1 MNRLSRVS
9 GIHCLN
15 LESMMQAL
23 EARLDF
29 FHAHGARL
37 SDHALD
43 TVPYGVPSTHIAGEA
58 FRKAMSGAPLTEAEI
73 ASYKTYVLVEL
84 ARMFEKYGADVGF
97 DSIDDT
103 CIAENLSKLLAEEER
118 AGNLPK
124 TILYCLNP
132 KDNYVIGTM
141 LGNFQG
147 DGIPGKIQFGSGWW
161 FCDQK
166 YGMEDQ
172 MHALASLGLLG
183 RFVGMLTDSR
193 SFISYPRHEYF
204 RRILCD
210 LLGGWAEQG
219 LAPGDPAVTI
229 AGEMGGAS
237 PELLASIREQYG
249 LNQSLFNQF
258 VAYFGKV
265 LHGDLGYSY
274 FFNLPVM
281 ELIQDRLP
289 ATLLLV
295 VTAVCAAVLIG
306 VCLGVQAGR
315 RPNSWTSHLVTIVAL
330 IGFSAPA
337 FWTGMMLLILFASW
351 IPILPVSGMTTIG
364 AGYTG
369 FAYVLDV
376 AHHLILPVVTLAI
389 LYIAQYSRME
399 RASMLDILGTDYI
412 RTARAKGLRERT
424 VVYKH
429 ALKNALIPVVTLAG
443 MQFSQVFA
451 GAVLVETVFNWPG
464 MGRLAYESILRKDY
478 PTLLGILFCSVFVVI
493 IANVLTDFAYRFLDP
508 KMRVG
513 RR

>member
-1 MNRLSRVS
+1 MTFLRVVGKRLFWAAVLLVLVL
-9 GIHCLN
+9 CLN
-15 LESMMQAL
+15 
-23 EARLDF
+23 F
-29 FHAHGARL
+29 FLIR
-37 SDHALD
+37 
-43 TVPYGVPSTHIAGEA
+43 
-58 FRKAMSGAPLTEAEI
+58 
-73 ASYKTYVLVEL
+73 
-84 ARMFEKYGADVGF
+84 
-97 DSIDDT
+97 
-103 CIAENLSKLLAEEER
+103 
-118 AGNLPK
+118 
-124 TILYCLNP
+124 
-132 KDNYVIGTM
+132 
-141 LGNFQG
+141 
-147 DGIPGKIQFGSGWW
+147 
-161 FCDQK
+161 
-166 YGMEDQ
+166 
-172 MHALASLGLLG
+172 
-183 RFVGMLTDSR
+183 
-193 SFISYPRHEYF
+193 
-204 RRILCD
+204 
-210 LLGGWAEQG
+210 

-315 RPNSWTSHLVTIVAL
+315 RPNSWTSHLVTI
-330 IGFSAPA
+330 
-337 FWTGMMLLILFASW
+337 LFASW

-399 RASMLDILGTDYI
+399 RASMIDILGTDYI

>member
-1 MNRLSRVS
+1 MTFLRVVGKRLFWAAVLLVLVL
-9 GIHCLN
+9 CLN
-15 LESMMQAL
+15 
-23 EARLDF
+23 F
-29 FHAHGARL
+29 FLIR
-37 SDHALD
+37 
-43 TVPYGVPSTHIAGEA
+43 
-58 FRKAMSGAPLTEAEI
+58 
-73 ASYKTYVLVEL
+73 
-84 ARMFEKYGADVGF
+84 
-97 DSIDDT
+97 
-103 CIAENLSKLLAEEER
+103 
-118 AGNLPK
+118 
-124 TILYCLNP
+124 
-132 KDNYVIGTM
+132 
-141 LGNFQG
+141 
-147 DGIPGKIQFGSGWW
+147 
-161 FCDQK
+161 
-166 YGMEDQ
+166 
-172 MHALASLGLLG
+172 
-183 RFVGMLTDSR
+183 
-193 SFISYPRHEYF
+193 
-204 RRILCD
+204 
-210 LLGGWAEQG
+210 

-351 IPILPVSGMTTIG
+351 I
-364 AGYTG
+364 
-369 FAYVLDV
+369 LDV

-399 RASMLDILGTDYI
+399 RASMIDILGTDYI

>member
-1 MNRLSRVS
+1 MTFLRVVGKRLFWAAVLLVLVL
-9 GIHCLN
+9 CLN
-15 LESMMQAL
+15 
-23 EARLDF
+23 F
-29 FHAHGARL
+29 FLIR
-37 SDHALD
+37 
-43 TVPYGVPSTHIAGEA
+43 
-58 FRKAMSGAPLTEAEI
+58 
-73 ASYKTYVLVEL
+73 
-84 ARMFEKYGADVGF
+84 
-97 DSIDDT
+97 
-103 CIAENLSKLLAEEER
+103 
-118 AGNLPK
+118 
-124 TILYCLNP
+124 
-132 KDNYVIGTM
+132 
-141 LGNFQG
+141 
-147 DGIPGKIQFGSGWW
+147 
-161 FCDQK
+161 
-166 YGMEDQ
+166 
-172 MHALASLGLLG
+172 
-183 RFVGMLTDSR
+183 
-193 SFISYPRHEYF
+193 
-204 RRILCD
+204 
-210 LLGGWAEQG
+210 

-399 RASMLDILGTDYI
+399 RASMIDILGTDYI
-412 RTARAKGLRERT
+412 RTARAKGLLESG
-424 VVYKH
+424 VIVKH
-429 ALKNALIPVVTLAG
+429 ALKNAMLPVVTMMAL
-443 MQFSQVFA
+443 QVSSMLS
-451 GAVLVETVFNWPG
+451 GAVLTESVFGVPG
-464 MGRLAYESILRKDY
+464 IGRLAVNAIETRDMPLLQGTVIFTTIL
-478 PTLLGILFCSVFVVI
+478 I
-493 IANVLTDFAYRFLDP
+493 IAGNLVADLLYNVLDP
-508 KMRVG
+508 RIREG
-513 RR
+513 A

>member
-1 MNRLSRVS
+1 MTFLRVVGKRLFWAAVLLVLVL
-9 GIHCLN
+9 CLN
-15 LESMMQAL
+15 
-23 EARLDF
+23 F
-29 FHAHGARL
+29 FLIR
-37 SDHALD
+37 
-43 TVPYGVPSTHIAGEA
+43 
-58 FRKAMSGAPLTEAEI
+58 
-73 ASYKTYVLVEL
+73 
-84 ARMFEKYGADVGF
+84 
-97 DSIDDT
+97 
-103 CIAENLSKLLAEEER
+103 
-118 AGNLPK
+118 
-124 TILYCLNP
+124 
-132 KDNYVIGTM
+132 
-141 LGNFQG
+141 
-147 DGIPGKIQFGSGWW
+147 
-161 FCDQK
+161 
-166 YGMEDQ
+166 
-172 MHALASLGLLG
+172 
-183 RFVGMLTDSR
+183 
-193 SFISYPRHEYF
+193 
-204 RRILCD
+204 
-210 LLGGWAEQG
+210 

-399 RASMLDILGTDYI
+399 RASMIDILGTDYI

-493 IANVLTDFAYRFLDP
+493 ILTDFAYRFLDP

>member
-1 MNRLSRVS
+1 MTFLRVVGKRLFWAAVLLVLVL
-9 GIHCLN
+9 CLN
-15 LESMMQAL
+15 
-23 EARLDF
+23 F
-29 FHAHGARL
+29 FLIR
-37 SDHALD
+37 
-43 TVPYGVPSTHIAGEA
+43 
-58 FRKAMSGAPLTEAEI
+58 
-73 ASYKTYVLVEL
+73 
-84 ARMFEKYGADVGF
+84 
-97 DSIDDT
+97 
-103 CIAENLSKLLAEEER
+103 
-118 AGNLPK
+118 
-124 TILYCLNP
+124 
-132 KDNYVIGTM
+132 
-141 LGNFQG
+141 
-147 DGIPGKIQFGSGWW
+147 
-161 FCDQK
+161 
-166 YGMEDQ
+166 
-172 MHALASLGLLG
+172 
-183 RFVGMLTDSR
+183 
-193 SFISYPRHEYF
+193 
-204 RRILCD
+204 
-210 LLGGWAEQG
+210 

-376 AHHLILPVVTLAI
+376 SHHLILPVVTLAI

-399 RASMLDILGTDYI
+399 RASMIDILGTDYI

-429 ALKNALIPVVTLAG
+429 A
-443 MQFSQVFA
+443 SSR
-451 GAVLVETVFNWPG
+451 W
-464 MGRLAYESILRKDY
+464 
-478 PTLLGILFCSVFVVI
+478 
-493 IANVLTDFAYRFLDP
+493 
-508 KMRVG
+508 
-513 RR
+513 

>member
-1 MNRLSRVS
+1 MTFLRVVGKRLFWAAVLLVLVL
-9 GIHCLN
+9 CLN
-15 LESMMQAL
+15 
-23 EARLDF
+23 F
-29 FHAHGARL
+29 FLIR
-37 SDHALD
+37 
-43 TVPYGVPSTHIAGEA
+43 
-58 FRKAMSGAPLTEAEI
+58 
-73 ASYKTYVLVEL
+73 
-84 ARMFEKYGADVGF
+84 
-97 DSIDDT
+97 
-103 CIAENLSKLLAEEER
+103 
-118 AGNLPK
+118 
-124 TILYCLNP
+124 
-132 KDNYVIGTM
+132 
-141 LGNFQG
+141 
-147 DGIPGKIQFGSGWW
+147 
-161 FCDQK
+161 
-166 YGMEDQ
+166 
-172 MHALASLGLLG
+172 
-183 RFVGMLTDSR
+183 
-193 SFISYPRHEYF
+193 
-204 RRILCD
+204 
-210 LLGGWAEQG
+210 

-315 RPNSWTSHLVTIVAL
+315 RPNSWTSHLVTI
-330 IGFSAPA
+330 
-337 FWTGMMLLILFASW
+337 
-351 IPILPVSGMTTIG
+351 LPVSGMTTIG

-399 RASMLDILGTDYI
+399 RASMIDILGTDYI

-493 IANVLTDFAYRFLDP
+493 IANALTDFAYRFLDP

>member
-1 MNRLSRVS
+1 MTFLRVVGKRLFWAAVLLVLVL
-9 GIHCLN
+9 CLN
-15 LESMMQAL
+15 
-23 EARLDF
+23 F
-29 FHAHGARL
+29 FLIR
-37 SDHALD
+37 
-43 TVPYGVPSTHIAGEA
+43 
-58 FRKAMSGAPLTEAEI
+58 
-73 ASYKTYVLVEL
+73 
-84 ARMFEKYGADVGF
+84 
-97 DSIDDT
+97 
-103 CIAENLSKLLAEEER
+103 
-118 AGNLPK
+118 
-124 TILYCLNP
+124 
-132 KDNYVIGTM
+132 
-141 LGNFQG
+141 
-147 DGIPGKIQFGSGWW
+147 
-161 FCDQK
+161 
-166 YGMEDQ
+166 
-172 MHALASLGLLG
+172 
-183 RFVGMLTDSR
+183 
-193 SFISYPRHEYF
+193 
-204 RRILCD
+204 
-210 LLGGWAEQG
+210 

-376 AHHLILPVVTLAI
+376 APLLTLPVVTLAI

-399 RASMLDILGTDYI
+399 RASMIDILGTDYI
-412 RTARAKGLRERT
+412 RTARAKGLLESG
-424 VVYKH
+424 VIVKH
-429 ALKNALIPVVTLAG
+429 ALKNAMLPVVTMMAL
-443 MQFSQVFA
+443 QVSSMLS
-451 GAVLVETVFNWPG
+451 GAVLTESVFGVPG
-464 MGRLAYESILRKDY
+464 IGRLAVNAIETRDMPLLQGTVIFTTILIIVGNLVAD
-478 PTLLGILFCSVFVVI
+478 LLY
-493 IANVLTDFAYRFLDP
+493 NVLDP
-508 KMRVG
+508 RIREG
-513 RR
+513 A

>member
-1 MNRLSRVS
+1 MTFLRVVGKRLFWAAVLLVLVL
-9 GIHCLN
+9 CLN
-15 LESMMQAL
+15 
-23 EARLDF
+23 F
-29 FHAHGARL
+29 FLIR
-37 SDHALD
+37 
-43 TVPYGVPSTHIAGEA
+43 
-58 FRKAMSGAPLTEAEI
+58 
-73 ASYKTYVLVEL
+73 
-84 ARMFEKYGADVGF
+84 
-97 DSIDDT
+97 
-103 CIAENLSKLLAEEER
+103 
-118 AGNLPK
+118 
-124 TILYCLNP
+124 
-132 KDNYVIGTM
+132 
-141 LGNFQG
+141 
-147 DGIPGKIQFGSGWW
+147 
-161 FCDQK
+161 
-166 YGMEDQ
+166 
-172 MHALASLGLLG
+172 
-183 RFVGMLTDSR
+183 
-193 SFISYPRHEYF
+193 
-204 RRILCD
+204 
-210 LLGGWAEQG
+210 

-330 IGFSAPA
+330 IGCSAPA

-399 RASMLDILGTDYI
+399 RASMIDILGTDYI
-412 RTARAKGLRERT
+412 RTARAKGLRATDGRVQARLEERAHPGGDAGGYAIQPG
-424 VVYKH
+424 VRRGRARGNGIQLARHGAARLRVHPAQGLSH
-429 ALKNALIPVVTLAG
+429 AARHPLLLRVRGHHRQRPDRLRLPV
-443 MQFSQVFA
+443 S
-451 GAVLVETVFNWPG
+451 
-464 MGRLAYESILRKDY
+464 
-478 PTLLGILFCSVFVVI
+478 
-493 IANVLTDFAYRFLDP
+493 
-508 KMRVG
+508 
-513 RR
+513 

>member
-1 MNRLSRVS
+1 MTFLRVVGKRLFWAAVLLVLVL
-9 GIHCLN
+9 CLN
-15 LESMMQAL
+15 
-23 EARLDF
+23 F
-29 FHAHGARL
+29 FLIR
-37 SDHALD
+37 
-43 TVPYGVPSTHIAGEA
+43 
-58 FRKAMSGAPLTEAEI
+58 
-73 ASYKTYVLVEL
+73 
-84 ARMFEKYGADVGF
+84 
-97 DSIDDT
+97 
-103 CIAENLSKLLAEEER
+103 
-118 AGNLPK
+118 
-124 TILYCLNP
+124 
-132 KDNYVIGTM
+132 
-141 LGNFQG
+141 
-147 DGIPGKIQFGSGWW
+147 
-161 FCDQK
+161 
-166 YGMEDQ
+166 
-172 MHALASLGLLG
+172 
-183 RFVGMLTDSR
+183 
-193 SFISYPRHEYF
+193 
-204 RRILCD
+204 
-210 LLGGWAEQG
+210 

-399 RASMLDILGTDYI
+399 RASMIDILGTDYI
-412 RTARAKGLRERT
+412 RTARAKGLLESG
-424 VVYKH
+424 VIVKH
-429 ALKNALIPVVTLAG
+429 ALKNAMLPVVTMMAL
-443 MQFSQVFA
+443 QVSSMLS
-451 GAVLVETVFNWPG
+451 GAVLTESVFGVPG
-464 MGRLAYESILRKDY
+464 IGRLAVNAIETRDMPLLQGTVIFTTILIIVGNLVAD
-478 PTLLGILFCSVFVVI
+478 LLY
-493 IANVLTDFAYRFLDP
+493 NVLDP
-508 KMRVG
+508 RIREG
-513 RR
+513 A

>member
-1 MNRLSRVS
+1 MTFLRVVGKRLFWAAVLLVLVL
-9 GIHCLN
+9 CLN
-15 LESMMQAL
+15 
-23 EARLDF
+23 F
-29 FHAHGARL
+29 FLIR
-37 SDHALD
+37 
-43 TVPYGVPSTHIAGEA
+43 
-58 FRKAMSGAPLTEAEI
+58 
-73 ASYKTYVLVEL
+73 
-84 ARMFEKYGADVGF
+84 
-97 DSIDDT
+97 
-103 CIAENLSKLLAEEER
+103 
-118 AGNLPK
+118 
-124 TILYCLNP
+124 
-132 KDNYVIGTM
+132 
-141 LGNFQG
+141 
-147 DGIPGKIQFGSGWW
+147 
-161 FCDQK
+161 
-166 YGMEDQ
+166 
-172 MHALASLGLLG
+172 
-183 RFVGMLTDSR
+183 
-193 SFISYPRHEYF
+193 
-204 RRILCD
+204 
-210 LLGGWAEQG
+210 

-389 LYIAQYSRME
+389 VSTAWIPMRMAAASR
-399 RASMLDILGTDYI
+399 RPKGSM
-412 RTARAKGLRERT
+412 
-424 VVYKH
+424 
-429 ALKNALIPVVTLAG
+429 
-443 MQFSQVFA
+443 FF
-451 GAVLVETVFNWPG
+451 
-464 MGRLAYESILRKDY
+464 
-478 PTLLGILFCSVFVVI
+478 ILF
-493 IANVLTDFAYRFLDP
+493 IAKPHIVRVAVGSPGRA
-508 KMRVG
+508 MRWTAAL
-513 RR
+513 

>member
-1 MNRLSRVS
+1 MTFLRVVGKRLFWAAVLLVLVL
-9 GIHCLN
+9 CLN
-15 LESMMQAL
+15 
-23 EARLDF
+23 F
-29 FHAHGARL
+29 FLIR
-37 SDHALD
+37 
-43 TVPYGVPSTHIAGEA
+43 
-58 FRKAMSGAPLTEAEI
+58 
-73 ASYKTYVLVEL
+73 
-84 ARMFEKYGADVGF
+84 
-97 DSIDDT
+97 
-103 CIAENLSKLLAEEER
+103 
-118 AGNLPK
+118 
-124 TILYCLNP
+124 
-132 KDNYVIGTM
+132 
-141 LGNFQG
+141 
-147 DGIPGKIQFGSGWW
+147 
-161 FCDQK
+161 
-166 YGMEDQ
+166 
-172 MHALASLGLLG
+172 
-183 RFVGMLTDSR
+183 
-193 SFISYPRHEYF
+193 
-204 RRILCD
+204 
-210 LLGGWAEQG
+210 

-249 LNQSLFNQF
+249 LNQSLVNQF

-265 LHGDLGYSY
+265 LHGDLGVSNIYRMNVPITQIVAEKAPVSMMMGGMALCISLLLG
-274 FFNLPVM
+274 LPMGAAMARGKGKWFDKIGTGFVV
-281 ELIQDRLP
+281 
-289 ATLLLV
+289 LLLV

>member
-1 MNRLSRVS
+1 MTFLRVVGKRLFWAAVLLVLVL
-9 GIHCLN
+9 CLN
-15 LESMMQAL
+15 
-23 EARLDF
+23 F
-29 FHAHGARL
+29 FLIR
-37 SDHALD
+37 
-43 TVPYGVPSTHIAGEA
+43 
-58 FRKAMSGAPLTEAEI
+58 
-73 ASYKTYVLVEL
+73 
-84 ARMFEKYGADVGF
+84 
-97 DSIDDT
+97 
-103 CIAENLSKLLAEEER
+103 
-118 AGNLPK
+118 
-124 TILYCLNP
+124 
-132 KDNYVIGTM
+132 
-141 LGNFQG
+141 
-147 DGIPGKIQFGSGWW
+147 
-161 FCDQK
+161 
-166 YGMEDQ
+166 
-172 MHALASLGLLG
+172 
-183 RFVGMLTDSR
+183 
-193 SFISYPRHEYF
+193 
-204 RRILCD
+204 
-210 LLGGWAEQG
+210 

-289 ATLLLV
+289 ATLLL
-295 VTAVCAAVLIG
+295 
-306 VCLGVQAGR
+306 
-315 RPNSWTSHLVTIVAL
+315 LVTIVAL

-337 FWTGMMLLILFASW
+337 FWTGMMLLILFASR

-399 RASMLDILGTDYI
+399 RASMIDILGTDYI

>member
-1 MNRLSRVS
+1 MTFLRVVGKRLFWAAVLLVLVL
-9 GIHCLN
+9 CLN
-15 LESMMQAL
+15 
-23 EARLDF
+23 F
-29 FHAHGARL
+29 FLIR
-37 SDHALD
+37 
-43 TVPYGVPSTHIAGEA
+43 
-58 FRKAMSGAPLTEAEI
+58 
-73 ASYKTYVLVEL
+73 
-84 ARMFEKYGADVGF
+84 
-97 DSIDDT
+97 
-103 CIAENLSKLLAEEER
+103 
-118 AGNLPK
+118 
-124 TILYCLNP
+124 
-132 KDNYVIGTM
+132 
-141 LGNFQG
+141 
-147 DGIPGKIQFGSGWW
+147 
-161 FCDQK
+161 
-166 YGMEDQ
+166 
-172 MHALASLGLLG
+172 
-183 RFVGMLTDSR
+183 
-193 SFISYPRHEYF
+193 
-204 RRILCD
+204 
-210 LLGGWAEQG
+210 

-295 VTAVCAAVLIG
+295 VTAVCAAVFIG

-376 AHHLILPVVTLAI
+376 AHHLILPVVTLA
-389 LYIAQYSRME
+389 
-399 RASMLDILGTDYI
+399 
-412 RTARAKGLRERT
+412 
-424 VVYKH
+424 
-429 ALKNALIPVVTLAG
+429 G